1 MNLFNVFNIFK
12 KYILPEEINFFQEL
26 CEQAEATRNGLDDLY
41 RCFVEGKEESCLA
54 ILGDKHQAA
63 SIKERNMNDL
73 GRAFITPVDREA
85 IFRAITHL
93 DWIVISVKH
102 LVMETR
108 AYEID
113 TLQEYENILLQLR
126 NCADLL
132 CQGFSAL
139 KNKDMEKTGSKADQT
154 RDLAHMVTETY
165 VLAMAR
171 VAEGEDI
178 HLMFKHKEILSQI
191 KSIAKRFHVA
201 ANTLQDITM
210 KLS

>member
-1 MNLFNVFNIFK
+1 MNPLDLLK
-12 KYILPEEINFFQEL
+12 KYILPEEINFFREL
-26 CEQAEATRNGLDDLY
+26 RQQAEATRNTMDDLY
-41 RCFVEGKEESCLA
+41 RCFVEAREESCQA
-54 ILGDKHQAA
+54 VLGDEHRACEL
-63 SIKERNMNDL
+63 KERNMNDL
-73 GRAFITPVDREA
+73 GRAFMTPVDREA

-102 LVMETR
+102 LVMETK
-108 AYEID
+108 AYEISD
-113 TLQEYENILLQLR
+113 LREYENILLQLR
-126 NCADLL
+126 NCGDLL

-139 KNKDMEKTGSKADQT
+139 KDKDMERTGLKSDQT
-154 RDLAHMVTETY
+154 RELAHKVTETY
-165 VLAMAR
+165 VLAMAK
-171 VAEGEDI
+171 VAQGENI

>member
-1 MNLFNVFNIFK
+1 MNLFALLK

-41 RCFVEGKEESCLA
+41 RCFVEHREESCQA
-54 ILGDKHQAA
+54 ILRDEHQAGT
-63 SIKERNMNDL
+63 IKERNMNDL

-85 IFRAITHL
+85 VFRAITHL

-113 TLQEYENILLQLR
+113 DLREYEHILLQLR

-132 CQGFSAL
+132 CQGFGAL
-139 KNKDMEKTGSKADQT
+139 KNKDMERTGHKADQT
-154 RDLAHMVTETY
+154 RELAHKVTESY
-165 VLAMAR
+165 VLAMAG
-171 VAEGEDI
+171 VAEGDDI
-178 HLMFKHKEILSQI
+178 HLMFKHKEIPSQI

>member
-1 MNLFNVFNIFK
+1 MNPLNLLK
-12 KYILPEEINFFQEL
+12 KYILPEEINFFREL
-26 CEQAEATRNGLDDLY
+26 RQQAEATRNTMDDLY
-41 RCFVEGKEESCLA
+41 RCFVEAKEESCQA
-54 ILGDKHQAA
+54 VLGDEHRACEL
-63 SIKERNMNDL
+63 KERNMNDL
-73 GRAFITPVDREA
+73 GRAFMTPVDREA

-102 LVMETR
+102 LVMETK
-108 AYEID
+108 AYGIAN
-113 TLQEYENILLQLR
+113 LREYERLLLELR

-139 KNKDMEKTGSKADQT
+139 EKKDLEQTAKKAEAT
-154 RDLAHMVTETY
+154 RDLAHKMTETY
-165 VLAMAR
+165 VQAMAK
-171 VAEGEDI
+171 VAEGNDI

-210 KLS
+210 KLG

>member
-1 MNLFNVFNIFK
+1 MNPLNLLK
-12 KYILPEEINFFQEL
+12 KYILPEEINFFREL
-26 CEQAEATRNGLDDLY
+26 RQQAEATRNTMDDLY
-41 RCFVEGKEESCLA
+41 RCFVEAKEKSCQA
-54 ILGDKHQAA
+54 VLGDEHRACEL
-63 SIKERNMNDL
+63 KERNMNDL
-73 GRAFITPVDREA
+73 GRAFMTPVDREA

-108 AYEID
+108 AYGIAN
-113 TLQEYENILLQLR
+113 LREYERFLLELR

-139 KNKDMEKTGSKADQT
+139 EKKDLEQTAKKAEAT
-154 RDLAHMVTETY
+154 RDLAHKMTETY
-165 VLAMAR
+165 VQAMAK
-171 VAEGEDI
+171 VAKGNDI
-178 HLMFKHKEILSQI
+178 HMMFTHKEVLSQI

-210 KLS
+210 KLG

>member
-1 MNLFNVFNIFK
+1 MNPLNLLQ
-12 KYILPEEINFFQEL
+12 KYILPEEIHFFKEL
-26 CEQAEATRNGLDDLY
+26 LEQAEATRNTMDDLY
-41 RCFVEGKEESCLA
+41 RCFVEEKEKRC
-54 ILGDKHQAA
+54 QAVLDDEHRA
-63 SIKERNMNDL
+63 CELKERNMNDL

-108 AYEID
+108 AYGLSN
-113 TLQEYENILLQLR
+113 LQEYKQILLELR

-132 CQGFSAL
+132 CRGFAAL
-139 KNKDMEKTGSKADQT
+139 EKKDLEQTAKKAEET
-154 RDLAHMVTETY
+154 RELAHKMTETY

-171 VAEGEDI
+171 VAEGDDI
-178 HLMFKHKEILSQI
+178 HLMFKHREVLSQI

-210 KLS
+210 KLG

>member
-1 MNLFNVFNIFK
+1 MNPLNLLK

-26 CEQAEATRNGLDDLY
+26 YEQAEATRNALDDLY
-41 RCFVEGKEESCLA
+41 RCFIEGKEHSCQA
-54 ILGDKHQAA
+54 ILADEHQAGA
-63 SIKERNMNDL
+63 LKERNMNDL

-102 LVMETR
+102 LVMETK
-108 AYEID
+108 AYEIAS
-113 TLQEYENILLQLR
+113 LQEYENILLQLR

-139 KNKDMEKTGSKADQT
+139 DEKNMERTAKKSEET
-154 RDLAHMVTETY
+154 RNLAHKVTETY
-165 VLAMAR
+165 VLAMAK
-171 VAEGEDI
+171 VARGEDI

>member
-1 MNLFNVFNIFK
+1 MNPLNLLK
-12 KYILPEEINFFQEL
+12 KYILPEEIDFFQGL
-26 CEQAEATRNGLDDLY
+26 CEQAAATRNTLDDLY
-41 RCFVEGKEESCLA
+41 RCFVEGNEHSCQT
-54 ILGDKHQAA
+54 ILGDEHQAG
-63 SIKERNMNDL
+63 SLKERNMNDL
-73 GRAFITPVDREA
+73 GRAFLTPVDREA

-102 LVMETR
+102 LVMETK
-108 AYEID
+108 AYKIT
-113 TLQEYENILLQLR
+113 TLQEYGTILLQLR

-139 KNKDMEKTGSKADQT
+139 KDKNMERTAKKSEET
-154 RDLAHMVTETY
+154 RTLAHKVTETY
-165 VLAMAR
+165 VLAMAE

>member
-1 MNLFNVFNIFK
+1 MNLFHLLK
-12 KYILPEEINFFQEL
+12 KYILPEEIDFFQEL

-41 RCFVEGKEESCLA
+41 RCFVQGKDDDCQA
-54 ILGDKHQAA
+54 ILDDEHQAGI
-63 SIKERNMNDL
+63 IKERNMKDL
-73 GRAFITPVDREA
+73 GSAFMTPVDREA

-93 DWIVISVKH
+93 DWIVISIKH

-108 AYEID
+108 AYEI
-113 TLQEYENILLQLR
+113 ENLHEFEKILLQLR

-132 CQGFSAL
+132 CQGFAAL
-139 KNKDMEKTGSKADQT
+139 KDKDLDMTGRKAEQT
-154 RDLAHMVTETY
+154 RTLAHKVTETY

>member
-1 MNLFNVFNIFK
+1 MNPLNLLK

-26 CEQAEATRNGLDDLY
+26 YEQAGATRDALDDLY
-41 RCFVEGKEESCLA
+41 RCFIEGKEASCQA
-54 ILGDKHQAA
+54 VLGDEHMAGA
-63 SIKERNMNDL
+63 LKERNMNDL
-73 GRAFITPVDREA
+73 GRAFMTPVDREA

-102 LVMETR
+102 LVMETQ
-108 AYEID
+108 AYAITD
-113 TLQEYENILLQLR
+113 LREYENILLQLR
-126 NCADLL
+126 NCADIL

-139 KNKDMEKTGSKADQT
+139 EKKEMELTAEKAEAT
-154 RDLAHMVTETY
+154 RDLAHQVTETY
-165 VLAMAR
+165 VLAMAE
-171 VAEGEDI
+171 VAAASNI

>member
-1 MNLFNVFNIFK
+1 MNLFHLFK
-12 KYILPEEINFFQEL
+12 KYILPKEIDFFQEL

-41 RCFVEGKEESCLA
+41 RCFVLGKEESCQA
-54 ILGDKHQAA
+54 ILDDEHQAG
-63 SIKERNMNDL
+63 ILKERNMQDL
-73 GRAFITPVDREA
+73 GSAFMTPVDREA

-93 DWIVISVKH
+93 DWIVISIKH

-108 AYEID
+108 AYKIEN
-113 TLQEYENILLQLR
+113 LREFENILLQLR

-132 CQGFSAL
+132 CQGFGAL
-139 KNKDMEKTGSKADQT
+139 KDNDMETTGRKAEQT
-154 RDLAHMVTETY
+154 RNLAHKVTETY
-165 VLAMAR
+165 VLAMAK
-171 VAEGEDI
+171 VAEGGDI
-178 HLMFKHKEILSQI
+178 HLMFKHREILSQI

>member
-1 MNLFNVFNIFK
+1 MNPLNLLK
-12 KYILPEEINFFQEL
+12 KYILPEEINFFREL
-26 CEQAEATRNGLDDLY
+26 RQQAEATRNTMDDLY
-41 RCFVEGKEESCLA
+41 RCFVEAKEESCQA
-54 ILGDKHQAA
+54 VLGDEHRACEL
-63 SIKERNMNDL
+63 KERNMNDL
-73 GRAFITPVDREA
+73 GRAFMTPVDREA

-108 AYEID
+108 AYGIAN
-113 TLQEYENILLQLR
+113 LREYEHILLELR

-139 KNKDMEKTGSKADQT
+139 EKKDLEQTAKKAEAT
-154 RDLAHMVTETY
+154 RDLAHKMTETY
-165 VLAMAR
+165 VQAMAK
-171 VAEGEDI
+171 VAKGNDI
-178 HLMFKHKEILSQI
+178 HMMFTHKEVLSQI

-210 KLS
+210 KLG

>member
-1 MNLFNVFNIFK
+1 MNLPHLFK

-26 CEQAEATRNGLDDLY
+26 CEQAEAAKNGLDDLY
-41 RCFVEGKEESCLA
+41 RCFVEVRAVSCQA
-54 ILGDKHQAA
+54 ILGDEHKAE
-63 SIKERNMNDL
+63 SIRERNMNDL

-93 DWIVISVKH
+93 DWIVISVRH

-108 AYEID
+108 AYEIKN
-113 TLQEYENILLQLR
+113 LREYENILLELR

-132 CQGFSAL
+132 CEGFTAL
-139 KNKDMEKTGSKADQT
+139 KEKNMEETSRKADQT
-154 RDLAHMVTETY
+154 RNLAHKITETY
-165 VLAMAR
+165 ALSMAR

-191 KSIAKRFHVA
+191 KSIAKQFHVA

>member
-1 MNLFNVFNIFK
+1 MNPLNLLK
-12 KYILPEEINFFQEL
+12 KYILPEEIDFFREL
-26 CEQAEATRNGLDDLY
+26 REQAEATRNTMDDLY
-41 RCFVEGKEESCLA
+41 RCFVEEKEKSCQA
-54 ILGDKHQAA
+54 VLGDEHSACEL
-63 SIKERNMNDL
+63 KERNMNDL

-102 LVMETR
+102 LVMETK
-108 AYEID
+108 AYGLSN
-113 TLQEYENILLQLR
+113 LQEYEHILLELR
-126 NCADLL
+126 NCSNFL

-139 KNKDMEKTGSKADQT
+139 ENKDLARTAAKAEAT
-154 RDLAHMVTETY
+154 RDLAHKMTETY
-165 VLAMAR
+165 VQAMAR
-171 VAEGEDI
+171 VAEWDDI

-210 KLS
+210 KLG

>member
-1 MNLFNVFNIFK
+1 MNPLK
-12 KYILPEEINFFQEL
+12 LLQKYILPVEIDFFQDL
-26 CEQAEATRNGLDDLY
+26 CEQAQATRDTLDDLY
-41 RCFVEGKEESCLA
+41 RCFVETKEQSCRA
-54 ILGDKHQAA
+54 ILNDEHRAGAL
-63 SIKERNMNDL
+63 KERNMNDL
-73 GRAFITPVDREA
+73 GRAFMTPVDREA

-102 LVMETR
+102 LVMETK
-108 AYEID
+108 AYGISD
-113 TLQEYENILLQLR
+113 LREYENILLQLR

-132 CQGFSAL
+132 CRGFAAL
-139 KNKDMEKTGSKADQT
+139 QDKDMEQTGLKSEQT
-154 RDLAHMVTETY
+154 RDLAHKVTETY
-165 VLAMAR
+165 VLAMAK

>member
-1 MNLFNVFNIFK
+1 MNLPNLLK
-12 KYILPEEINFFQEL
+12 KYILPEEINFFREL
-26 CEQAEATRNGLDDLY
+26 REQAEATRNTIDDLY
-41 RCFVEGKEESCLA
+41 RCFVEAKEESCQSV
-54 ILGDKHQAA
+54 LGDEHQAC
-63 SIKERNMNDL
+63 SLKERNMNDL
-73 GRAFITPVDREA
+73 GRAFMTPVDREA

-108 AYEID
+108 AYGIGD
-113 TLQEYENILLQLR
+113 LREYEQLLLELR

-132 CQGFSAL
+132 SRGFSAL
-139 KNKDMEKTGSKADQT
+139 EKKDLEQTANKAEAT
-154 RDLAHMVTETY
+154 RDLAHKMTETY
-165 VLAMAR
+165 VQAMAN
-171 VAEGEDI
+171 VAEGNDI

-210 KLS
+210 KLG

>member
-1 MNLFNVFNIFK
+1 MNPLNLLK
-12 KYILPEEINFFQEL
+12 KYILPEEINFFREL
-26 CEQAEATRNGLDDLY
+26 RQQAEATRNTMDDLY
-41 RCFVEGKEESCLA
+41 RCFVEAKEKSCQA
-54 ILGDKHQAA
+54 VLGDEHRACEL
-63 SIKERNMNDL
+63 KERNMNDL
-73 GRAFITPVDREA
+73 GRAFMTPVDREA

-108 AYEID
+108 AYGIAN
-113 TLQEYENILLQLR
+113 LREYERLLLELR

-139 KNKDMEKTGSKADQT
+139 EKKDLEQTAKKAEAT
-154 RDLAHMVTETY
+154 RDLAHKMTETY
-165 VLAMAR
+165 VQAMAK
-171 VAEGEDI
+171 VAKENDI
-178 HLMFKHKEILSQI
+178 HMMFTHKEVLSQI

-210 KLS
+210 KLG

>member
-1 MNLFNVFNIFK
+1 MNPLDLLK
-12 KYILPEEINFFQEL
+12 KYILPEEINFFLEL
-26 CEQAEATRNGLDDLY
+26 REQAEATRNTMDDLY
-41 RCFVEGKEESCLA
+41 RCFVEEKEKSCQA
-54 ILGDKHQAA
+54 VLGDEHQVCDL
-63 SIKERNMNDL
+63 KERNMNDL

-108 AYEID
+108 AYGIAN
-113 TLQEYENILLQLR
+113 LREYEHLLLELR

-132 CQGFSAL
+132 CRGFAAL
-139 KNKDMEKTGSKADQT
+139 EKKDLEQTAKKAEET
-154 RDLAHMVTETY
+154 RELAHKMTETY

-171 VAEGEDI
+171 VAEGDDI

-210 KLS
+210 KLG

>member
-1 MNLFNVFNIFK
+1 MNLLNVLK
-12 KYILPEEINFFQEL
+12 KYILPEEIDFFQDL
-26 CEQAEATRNGLDDLY
+26 CEQARATGNTLDDLY
-41 RCFVEGKEESCLA
+41 RCFVERNEESCRAVLN
-54 ILGDKHQAA
+54 DEHQAG
-63 SIKERNMNDL
+63 SLKERNMNDL
-73 GRAFITPVDREA
+73 GRAFMTPVDREA

-102 LVMETR
+102 LVMETK
-108 AYEID
+108 AYEISD
-113 TLQEYENILLQLR
+113 LREYENILLQLR
-126 NCADLL
+126 NCGDLL

-139 KNKDMEKTGSKADQT
+139 KDKDMERTGLKSDQT
-154 RDLAHMVTETY
+154 RELAHKVTETY
-165 VLAMAR
+165 VLAMAK
-171 VAEGEDI
+171 VAQGENI

>member
-1 MNLFNVFNIFK
+1 MNLFHLFK
-12 KYILPEEINFFQEL
+12 KYILPEEIDFFQEL
-26 CEQAEATRNGLDDLY
+26 WEQAEATRNGLDDLY
-41 RCFVEGKEESCLA
+41 RCFVEGKEESCQA
-54 ILGDKHQAA
+54 ILDDEHQAGI
-63 SIKERNMNDL
+63 IKERNMKDL
-73 GRAFITPVDREA
+73 GRAFMTPVDREA

-93 DWIVISVKH
+93 DWIVISIKH

-108 AYEID
+108 AYEIEN
-113 TLQEYENILLQLR
+113 LREFENILLQLR

-132 CQGFSAL
+132 CRGFAAL
-139 KNKDMEKTGSKADQT
+139 KDKDVETTGRKAEQT
-154 RDLAHMVTETY
+154 RNLAHKVTETY
-165 VLAMAR
+165 VMAMAR

>member
-1 MNLFNVFNIFK
+1 MNPINLLK

-26 CEQAEATRNGLDDLY
+26 CEQAEATRNTLDDLY
-41 RCFVEGKEESCLA
+41 RCFVAGKESSCQA
-54 ILGDKHQAA
+54 ILADEHHAGAL
-63 SIKERNMNDL
+63 KERNMNDL
-73 GRAFITPVDREA
+73 GRAFLTPVDREA
-85 IFRAITHL
+85 IFRVITHL

-102 LVMETR
+102 LVMETK
-108 AYEID
+108 AYEIAD
-113 TLQEYENILLQLR
+113 LREYKNILIQLR

-139 KNKDMEKTGSKADQT
+139 EKKDMERTGLKSDQT
-154 RDLAHMVTETY
+154 RDLAHKVTETY
-165 VLAMAR
+165 VLAMAK
-171 VAEGEDI
+171 VAQGEDI